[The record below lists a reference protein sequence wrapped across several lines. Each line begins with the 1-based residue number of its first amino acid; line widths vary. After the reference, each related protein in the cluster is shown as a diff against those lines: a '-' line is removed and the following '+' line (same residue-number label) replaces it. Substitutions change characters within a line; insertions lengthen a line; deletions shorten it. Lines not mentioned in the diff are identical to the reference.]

1 MKTKILLAKYTIVAK
16 EILPLFIIGGDG
28 GR

>member
-1 MKTKILLAKYTIVAK
+1 MQIKILLAKYTIFAK
-16 EILPLFIIGGDG
+16 GILPLFVMGGDG

>member
-1 MKTKILLAKYTIVAK
+1 MQTKILLAKYTIIAK
-16 EILPLFIIGGDG
+16 EILPLFVMGGDG